1 MNSNLR
7 RSRWRETGFRLRE
20 LRHAILP
27 SHRLTNIFRDWETIV
42 AKLAEPQRRRRRYTY
57 H

>member
-27 SHRLTNIFRDWETIV
+27 SHRLTNIFHDWKTIV